1 MEDFALFK
9 VQKVT
14 DNLINGI
21 CTFSVYLKTKIGK
34 LNFNEKCRL
43 ILQYI
48 KDKKLYFLWDENKIS
63 RIMRSK
69 EF

>member
-21 CTFSVYLKTKIGK
+21 CTFSIYLKTKIGK

-48 KDKKLYFLWDENKIS
+48 KDKKLYFL
-63 RIMRSK
+63 
-69 EF
+69 